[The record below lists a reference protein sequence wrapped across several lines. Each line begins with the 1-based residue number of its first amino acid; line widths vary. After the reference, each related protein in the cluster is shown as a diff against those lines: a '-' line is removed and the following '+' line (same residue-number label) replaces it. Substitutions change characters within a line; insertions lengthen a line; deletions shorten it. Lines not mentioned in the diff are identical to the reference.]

1 MLDLRMGKR
10 DQPGQECMCKVP
22 GDLVGEASALKV
34 NSTLG

>member
-10 DQPGQECMCKVP
+10 DQVKDVCASV

-34 NSTLG
+34 NPTLG